1 MTVRMYAMPLV
12 TLTPRINIPYART
25 KLRGFSMARRARANV
40 LDPPE
45 TPGKDKETRTGFATG
60 SISFVNQTIPD
71 PSSPPTMENRI
82 L

>member
-1 MTVRMYAMPLV
+1 
-12 TLTPRINIPYART
+12 
-25 KLRGFSMARRARANV
+25 MARRVQGNV

-45 TPGKDKETRTGFATG
+45 TPGKDKETETGFAIG

-71 PSSPPTMENRI
+71 PGSPPTMENKI